1 MFGTVARIRPKAG
14 QEKALVA
21 LLQEWQRTRKPKVKG
36 AIGGYLFKKEKNPD
50 EYILVSVW
58 QDRQTYFANANDPEQ
73 DRWFRRV
80 RELLQADPVWEDGEI
95 ITST

>member
-1 MFGTVARIRPKAG
+1 MFGTVAHIRPKAG

-36 AIGGYLFKKEKNPD
+36 AIGGYLFKKEKTPD

-58 QDRQTYFANANDPEQ
+58 QDRQAYFANANDPEQ